1 MVYDM
6 IDLEIIRILQE
17 DARTP
22 VMRIAKKINISR
34 PTVNSRIERLQRG
47 GIIKK
52 FTAVIN
58 RDAISKNILF
68 LLKMKIDKKKMDVLK
83 EMDEIIEIY
92 ETLGEKNVTCK
103 ASVKDMRRLQDFIK
117 RVSDL
122 GAVDLDSTI
131 VLNTMKEEYESILG
145 PEIGI
150 ILNCEYCGS
159 EVEGSK
165 FKFKVHN
172 KEHYFCCPICLK
184 RYKKVFQKA

>member
-1 MVYDM
+1 MTYDM

-22 VMRIAKKINISR
+22 IMSIAKKINVSR

-68 LLKMKIDKKKMDVLK
+68 LLKMKIDKKKIDALK

-103 ASVKDMRRLQDFIK
+103 ALVKDMKRLQDFIK
-117 RVSDL
+117 RISDL

-184 RYKKVFQKA
+184 GYKKVFHKA